1 MSNHI
6 LIIEDDAAIAQ
17 VLRLN
22 LECADYTVTAFDN
35 GLAAW
40 NALEASHDY
49 DLALLDMMLPGV
61 DGFTLLPKLQEY
73 GIPVI
78 CLTAMNDTRHEVQG
92 LRRITSPSPSTC
104 SP

>member
-6 LIIEDDAAIAQ
+6 LIIEDDTAIAQ

-40 NALEASHDY
+40 NALASRPRLRSCAAGHDAARGGRLY
-49 DLALLDMMLPGV
+49 ACCRS
-61 DGFTLLPKLQEY
+61 FRNTE
-73 GIPVI
+73 
-78 CLTAMNDTRHEVQG
+78 
-92 LRRITSPSPSTC
+92 SPSSA
-104 SP
+104 

>member
-49 DLALLDMMLPGV
+49 DLRCW
-61 DGFTLLPKLQEY
+61 T
-73 GIPVI
+73 
-78 CLTAMNDTRHEVQG
+78 
-92 LRRITSPSPSTC
+92 
-104 SP
+104 